1 VIGRSSVFFGVPDG
15 KSDRNVASVPESA
28 VTVDEAGPAG
38 DAQNVAP
45 TASSTASNG
54 SFAESRTNSDDAA
67 QALRNAGSLGSSV
80 LVTAF
85 LGLLIQFVY
94 QHLLG
99 TTAAG
104 RVGGA
109 ESLSILLLG
118 LLTFGVDTYARK
130 EVALDPNSAKSFVS
144 GIVAFRGVCAALV
157 IASTAGVLFWIGR
170 PSAAVWLFVLFGV
183 TRFLLQTNEL
193 LLACLQAVGEVK
205 GVAQINIAAKI
216 FWAVFILGG
225 IQTGLG
231 ALSVPAGWVL
241 AELARAVMLGLRTH
255 RFLGVLAPPAAA
267 TTARVLRASIP
278 FTAGTIISN
287 WSTYFD
293 VTLISFWFNEQE
305 VGLYRYAQ
313 TIAGVAFLVG
323 TVLPWVLMP
332 LASRAKE
339 RSEADYLAVMRRGIQ
354 LVFTIAIPVSVLL
367 SLNADTIVSLLPDEW
382 NGSVP
387 ALRILS
393 FTVIATYIIMTTMTF
408 LVVDGKA
415 WLTVRLGLFGV
426 VVNVIL
432 NLSFLRMGREKFG
445 IGGAGTT
452 AALIAVFAECLV
464 GGLCL
469 WFLGRRAWDRQS
481 EWAIARVVLC
491 GIVVV
496 VIDWILARKGF
507 SWSRLVT
514 DAVVYVGLLFA
525 SGAVRTR
532 DLKDILMKRATT

>member
-1 VIGRSSVFFGVPDG
+1 VTARSSESFGVPDG
-15 KSDRNVASVPESA
+15 KSDRNVASTPESTA
-28 VTVDEAGPAG
+28 ALDGVDP
-38 DAQNVAP
+38 
-45 TASSTASNG
+45 ASNESRHAVSNP

-67 QALRNAGSLGSSV
+67 QAFRNAGSLGSSV

-85 LGLLIQFVY
+85 LGLIIQLVY
-94 QHLLG
+94 QDRLG
-99 TTAAG
+99 TTVAG

-130 EVALDPNSAKSFVS
+130 EVALDPKSAKTFVS
-144 GIVAFRGVCAALV
+144 GIVVFRGVCAALV
-157 IASTAGVLFWIGR
+157 IGLTAGFLLWVGR
-170 PSAAVWLFVLFGV
+170 PASAVWLFLLFGV
-183 TRFLLQTNEL
+183 TRYLLQTNEL

-205 GVAQINIAAKI
+205 GVARINIAAKV
-216 FWAVFILGG
+216 FWAAFILGG

-241 AELARAVMLGLRTH
+241 AESARALMLGSRTH
-255 RFLGVLAPPAAA
+255 RFLGVLAPPIAAR
-267 TTARVLRASIP
+267 TGQVLRASIP

-339 RSEADYLAVMRRGIQ
+339 RSESDYLAVMRRGIQ
-354 LVFTIAIPVSVLL
+354 LVFTIAIPVSLLL

-382 NGSVP
+382 VGSVP

-393 FTVIATYIIMTTMTF
+393 FTVIATYVIMTTMTF

-426 VVNVIL
+426 VVNIIL
-432 NLSFLRMGREKFG
+432 NVSFLRMGREKFG

-469 WFLGRRAWDRQS
+469 WFLGRRAWDRRS

-496 VIDWILARKGF
+496 GINWILAKKGF

-514 DAVVYVGLLFA
+514 DAVLYVGLLFV